1 MMQLHNLLTTK
12 ESKKKEGLS
21 KSGSTGQANGRKL
34 VKKGKS
40 MPVDGGENLVKE
52 IQAMIISQEMIR
64 KNRAKLAKV
73 GGHHAHR
80 FLADPKL
87 NQHKIIGE
95 KF

>member
-12 ESKKKEGLS
+12 ESKKKEGLN

-52 IQAMIISQEMIR
+52 I
-64 KNRAKLAKV
+64 
-73 GGHHAHR
+73 
-80 FLADPKL
+80 
-87 NQHKIIGE
+87 
-95 KF
+95 

>member
-1 MMQLHNLLTTK
+1 MQLHNLLTTK
-12 ESKKKEGLS
+12 ESKKKEGLN
-21 KSGSTGQANGRKL
+21 KSSSSTGQANGRKL

-80 FLADPKL
+80 FLIDPKL
-87 NQHKIIGE
+87 N
-95 KF
+95 